1 MKSGQI
7 GSFRDGLV
15 PLPFLTIAAVTW
27 EQKVIS
33 AGLVAARPLAPIFG
47 LEGADLAPFPKQ
59 PGEGR
64 EKRHLPGNCFAI
76 YSWDAHGRRFQ

>member
-47 LEGADLAPFPKQ
+47 LEGADWHHFQSSRAKGGKSATSLAIV
-59 PGEGR
+59 
-64 EKRHLPGNCFAI
+64 L
-76 YSWDAHGRRFQ
+76 RFSSQDHWH